1 MKTRNIISSAG
12 LLAAT
17 ALGLSSTATAQDTYT
32 GGIGVAVLI
41 ENFNLAGANAIGANF
56 AFQGNPATP
65 VVNSTTDFGLGA
77 GVTPIFD
84 VSNNVIGGM
93 VVTSVDN
100 GDGTQTVSMTVTTGN
115 PSIPL
120 VNAGTNTEVMTAQGP
135 QTATDFVMDIG
146 NGFGIPGY
154 PADGVVT
161 PLVADGQNLDIDLKY
176 FRQNVDGSFI
186 EENGCLSPS
195 CPTDSLPFI
204 YPNSEFWFAWG
215 FDLAEAQAAYT
226 VGFAATFE
234 IGVAPCLGDL
244 NGDLTVDGADI
255 GLLLGDWGNGGPG
268 DLNDSGTTDGA
279 DIGILLS
286 AWGDT
291 CL

>member
-17 ALGLSSTATAQDTYT
+17 ALGTGSTATAQDTYT

-56 AFQGNPATP
+56 AFPGNPATP
-65 VVNSTTDFGLGA
+65 VVNSTTDFGLGP
-77 GVTPIFD
+77 GVTPILD
-84 VSNNVIGGM
+84 VNSSPIGGM
-93 VVTSVDN
+93 IVTSVDN
-100 GDGTQTVSMTVTTGN
+100 GDGTQTVSMTVTTGD

-120 VNAGTNTEVMTAQGP
+120 VNPTTDIEVMTANGP

-146 NGFGIPGY
+146 NGFSIPGY
-154 PADGVVT
+154 PQDGVEC
-161 PLVADGQNLDIDLKY
+161 PLDADGQNLDIDLKY

-186 EENGCLSPS
+186 EENGCLSPT

-204 YPNSEFWFAWG
+204 YPNGEFWFAWG

-234 IGVAPCLGDL
+234 IGVAPCEGDL
-244 NGDLTVDGADI
+244 NGDGNVGGADI
-255 GLLLGDWGNGGPG
+255 GLMLGGWGTSGPG
-268 DLNDSGTTDGA
+268 DLDESGTVDGG
-279 DIGILLS
+279 DIGLILGL
-286 AWGDT
+286 WGD
-291 CL
+291 C